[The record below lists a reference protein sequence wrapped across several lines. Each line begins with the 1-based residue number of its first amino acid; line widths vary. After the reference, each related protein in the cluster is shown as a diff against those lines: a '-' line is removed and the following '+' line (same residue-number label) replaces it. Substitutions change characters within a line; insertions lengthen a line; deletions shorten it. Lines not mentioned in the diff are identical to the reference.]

1 MDLCHIE
8 IVTSEKDVPSSFESV
23 AVSICVCV
31 VCVVRVCVSCCIMC
45 LRRGNSG
52 RKGKHFKT
60 IITFYSKLFFFLKF
74 SLIFLSFP
82 AFLPDGS

>member
-23 AVSICVCV
+23 GSICVLYVFVCVCV
-31 VCVVRVCVSCCIMC
+31 VCVVCVVCCVLCVVCSSIMC

-52 RKGKHFKT
+52 RKGKHF
-60 IITFYSKLFFFLKF
+60 
-74 SLIFLSFP
+74 
-82 AFLPDGS
+82 

>member
-23 AVSICVCV
+23 AVSSV
-31 VCVVRVCVSCCIMC
+31 VCVVRVCVSCCWGSIMC

-60 IITFYSKLFFFLKF
+60 IIIMFYSKLFLFF
-74 SLIFLSFP
+74 
-82 AFLPDGS
+82 